1 MTSLWRITM
10 RTPRGGAEE
19 ARAAFVALAPQGF
32 EERDVE
38 DGVELAVFVDG
49 DTLETMRARL
59 PGATV
64 EPVEDGWEDAWRA
77 FHRPVEVAGIWIG
90 PPWEAPPIRPSA
102 VVIDPG
108 RAFGTGAHPTTR
120 LCVELLAGLA
130 RRGSLLDVGCGSGVL
145 GDRGSAARLRPG
157 HVRRRR
163 SGRGRD
169 DRRERRGERRRGR
182 GSRPRRADEPLPA
195 ADVAVANV
203 LLGPVET
210 ILRGSMPRG
219 DHVGLPRRASG
230 PRHAGWPHAGA
241 ACSTGGRP
249 TASDGRAERAG
260 AVRTLSHMPRRR
272 RLVAIAAVALF
283 ACVLIG
289 SSTAASAAESRQR
302 SARITLAGIREHLVA
317 LQRIAAR
324 NRGNRLAGTTGYD
337 ASARYVAQRMRAAG
351 YRVRFQEFRFPLVV
365 DRSPPVLRAAGT
377 ERFRPNRDFGTL
389 LYSGSDAVEAPVVAV
404 DLLLPSPS
412 ANTSTSGCESAD
424 FASFPRGSVALLQRG
439 GCFFH
444 EKVENAVAA
453 GAGAVVVMNEGNP
466 GRRALFQATL
476 GAPQLAIP
484 ALAAS
489 VEVGDALR
497 NGRSAGPT
505 GVTVTLRADV
515 IAETRRTRNVIAESR
530 TGNAANLVV
539 AGAHLD
545 SVDRGPGL
553 NDNGSGS
560 ALVLEV
566 AESLAGSRPANRLR
580 FVWWGGEELGL
591 LGSRHYVSGLAGRA
605 APPRALPEL
614 RHGRL
619 EELRPLRVRGIG
631 RREGCATAGSAEIS
645 ASSPGT
651 SPRAANG

>member
-1 MTSLWRITM
+1 M
-10 RTPRGGAEE
+10 
-19 ARAAFVALAPQGF
+19 
-32 EERDVE
+32 
-38 DGVELAVFVDG
+38 
-49 DTLETMRARL
+49 
-59 PGATV
+59 
-64 EPVEDGWEDAWRA
+64 
-77 FHRPVEVAGIWIG
+77 
-90 PPWEAPPIRPSA
+90 
-102 VVIDPG
+102 
-108 RAFGTGAHPTTR
+108 
-120 LCVELLAGLA
+120 
-130 RRGSLLDVGCGSGVL
+130 
-145 GDRGSAARLRPG
+145 
-157 HVRRRR
+157 
-163 SGRGRD
+163 
-169 DRRERRGERRRGR
+169 
-182 GSRPRRADEPLPA
+182 
-195 ADVAVANV
+195 
-203 LLGPVET
+203 
-210 ILRGSMPRG
+210 
-219 DHVGLPRRASG
+219 
-230 PRHAGWPHAGA
+230 
-241 ACSTGGRP
+241 
-249 TASDGRAERAG
+249 
-260 AVRTLSHMPRRR
+260 RTLSHMPRRR

-289 SSTAASAAESRQR
+289 SSTAASATESRQR

-317 LQRIAAR
+317 LQRVAAR

-389 LYSGSDAVEAPVVAV
+389 LYSGSGAVEAPVVAV

-439 GCFFH
+439 GCFFR

-591 LGSRHYVSGLAGRA
+591 LGSRHYVSGLSQAELRHHALYLNFDMVGSKNFVPFVYEGSGDGRA
-605 APPRALPEL
+605 APPP
-614 RHGRL
+614 
-619 EELRPLRVRGIG
+619 
-631 RREGCATAGSAEIS
+631 GSAEIERVFTRYFAARGQRVIPTRLGGGS
-645 ASSPGT
+645 DHAPFARAGIPVGGLFTGADGDKSGT
-651 SPRAANG
+651 QRAAFGGEAGQPYDACYHRSCDTLANVDVALATKLARAAAFAIARFARDVSVVRNAG